1 MNRKDRLRRATARET
16 EGTPRRSRLEE
27 AALGHENG
35 SGAVP
40 YVALK
45 YYQPEFQCFSAWAP
59 DELRA
64 FSDLNRKLRQLTW
77 QLVYQSGGRS
87 SGKTGLGYTPYDRG
101 VLPPPPFLASIS
113 EDISWFELRV
123 TQRARVHGFRA
134 GAAFF
139 LVYLDR
145 GHEVFAGD

>member
-1 MNRKDRLRRATARET
+1 VSRKERLRRATAGGAESA
-16 EGTPRRSRLEE
+16 PRRSRLEE

-45 YYQPEFQCFSAWAP
+45 YYQPEFQCFSEWAA

-64 FSDLNRKLRQLTW
+64 FSDFNRKLRHLTW

-87 SGKTGLGYTPYDRG
+87 GTKTGLGYTPYDSG
-101 VLPPPPFLASIS
+101 VLPPPPFLATIS

-145 GHEVFAGD
+145 AHEVFADG

>member
-1 MNRKDRLRRATARET
+1 LEDTT
-16 EGTPRRSRLEE
+16 GGDGTDL
-27 AALGHENG
+27 A
-35 SGAVP
+35 P

-45 YYQPEFQCFSAWAP
+45 YYVPEFQGFSEWTP

-64 FSDLNRKLRQLTW
+64 FSEFNRKLRSLTW
-77 QLVYQSGGRS
+77 QLIYQSSGRL
-87 SGKTGLGYTPYDRG
+87 GTKTGLGYTPYRRDRLHPAPSP
-101 VLPPPPFLASIS
+101 VAIS
-113 EDISWFELRV
+113 DDVSWFELRV

-145 GHEVFAGD
+145 RHELLAA